1 MVTRPF
7 VQKLISVKDSLRPK
21 QWIKNLLVFA
31 APIAGANL
39 GSHIFSLTLTFVI
52 FCFASS
58 IGYIFNDWTDRN
70 SDALNP
76 KKKDRPFAS
85 RSLGQRSAVL
95 ISSLLFLGLIILLTI
110 AGSPSLIGLIL
121 SYLIITISYSKW
133 LKEIPVVEI
142 IVVAGCFVIRS
153 LAGGLTGHSALSQWF
168 FAVIAFGAVL
178 IVSAKRLAELL
189 QGSGSRGVLKDYSE
203 TFLRSI
209 MTIGASGALF
219 GFSLWTF
226 NVEQN
231 SVYAQISFVPF
242 IIFILRLF
250 WVLDKGETHRSENF
264 PIQDPVIR
272 IALILLVFSLFVT
285 VYG

>member
-1 MVTRPF
+1 MS
-7 VQKLISVKDSLRPK
+7 KSILSVKDALRPK
-21 QWIKNLLVFA
+21 QWVKNLLVFA
-31 APIAGANL
+31 APIAGSNL
-39 GSHIFSLTLTFVI
+39 GSHIFSLALTFVI

-76 KKKDRPFAS
+76 KKKHRPFAS

-95 ISSLLFLGLIILLTI
+95 ISSLLFLGLIILSTI
-110 AGSPSLIGLIL
+110 AGSLSLIGLIL

-142 IVVAGCFVIRS
+142 IVIAGCFVIRS
-153 LAGGLTGHSALSQWF
+153 LAGGVMGDSPLSQWF
-168 FAVIAFGAVL
+168 FTVIAFGAVL

-189 QGSGSRGVLKDYSE
+189 QGSGSRGVLQDYSE
-203 TFLRSI
+203 PFLRSI

-231 SVYAQISFVPF
+231 SIYAQISFVPF
-242 IIFILRLF
+242 FIFVLRLF
-250 WVLDKGETHRSENF
+250 WILDKGETHRSENF
-264 PIQDPVIR
+264 PIQDPIIMVTV
-272 IALILLVFSLFVT
+272 ILLVISLFVT
-285 VYG
+285 FFG